1 MPIAG
6 SPKKMAQNVA
16 EGFLMFSPPMLRG
29 YSPADIKIILVNL
42 ALVTRELRREQVPLD
57 DIMALKMRNM
67 KLSRMNQAETVIRAN
82 CLRRGILC

>member
-6 SPKKMAQNVA
+6 SPKKMAQDVA

-29 YSPADIKIILVNL
+29 YTPADIKTILANL
-42 ALVTRELRREQVPLD
+42 ALVTREIRQEQVPLD

-67 KLSRMNQAETVIRAN
+67 KLSRMNQAETVIRSY
-82 CLRRGILC
+82 CLKKRIPC